1 MTGLDPGPEPRE
13 SREPDDRSVPAAE
26 ASPPPDQPPG
36 GSIFALEGRR
46 APGLY
51 LVAWVLSVGGAVL
64 TFIIGPLASA
74 DRDRVGLLIVGA
86 IILTLGLATA
96 AGYQVLERRDRDPD
110 RYRGP
115 SPLIVFGA
123 YFMGMSL
130 MGLLLITGFGIDP
143 DRPLSFFAIGLVQA
157 VGYALVV
164 WLFVVRTSA
173 LTWSQMGWPTWRGRH
188 LRAVLQGIGYAVAV
202 MLPVTFGVLVL
213 GGIVGLLMGV
223 DAPQVLPFSTDATDG
238 FFVAATATVIIPVA
252 EELFFRGFVL
262 TAWLRDLGPRA
273 ALARSSVFFA
283 LVHIANI
290 TTSDFAEGLGQVVL
304 TTAVILP
311 VGLVLGWLF
320 LRRGMAAAI
329 AGHVTYNTLLLTL
342 ALVASRIPEPV

>member
-1 MTGLDPGPEPRE
+1 VTGQNPGSEPQEPRE
-13 SREPDDRSVPAAE
+13 PGGEPAPAPG
-26 ASPPPDQPPG
+26 ASSPTGQPPG
-36 GSIFALEGRR
+36 GGIFTLEGRR

-51 LVAWVLSVGGAVL
+51 LVAWILSVSGAAL

-74 DRDRVGLLIVGA
+74 DRDRVALLGVGA

-115 SPLIVFGA
+115 SPLLVFA
-123 YFMGMSL
+123 LYFMGMSL
-130 MGLLLITGFGIDP
+130 VGLLLITSFGIDP
-143 DRPLSFFAIGLVQA
+143 DQPFSFFAIGLVQA

-164 WLFVVRTSA
+164 WLFVVRTGA
-173 LTWSQMGWPTWRGRH
+173 LTWSQMGWPTWQGRH
-188 LRAVLQGIGYAVAV
+188 LRAVLQGIGFAIAV

-213 GGIVGLLMGV
+213 GGVIGLIVGV
-223 DAPQVLPFSTDATDG
+223 DAPQVLPFSTDASDG
-238 FFVAATATVIIPVA
+238 FFVAATAAVIIPVA

-262 TAWLRDLGPRA
+262 TAWLRDVGPRV
-273 ALARSSVFFA
+273 ALAVSSLFFA
-283 LVHIANI
+283 IVHIANI
-290 TTSDFAEGLGQVVL
+290 TTSDFAEGMGQVVL

-329 AGHVTYNTLLLTL
+329 GGHVTYNTLLLTL
-342 ALVASRIPEPV
+342 ALIASRIPEPV